1 MTIVAIVFTLF
12 DFSSSQNYQL
22 SVTNLKIVIIGAG
35 EIGYDLASILSQEM
49 HDVIV
54 LDRDKEALQKVTE
67 NLDVLCVEGNATS
80 AKDLVETGVKEA
92 DILIAVTSIDEVNM
106 IASMMSKRLGAGMVI
121 ARIRSDELSRPN
133 APLKS
138 TDLGIDVLIHPEQ
151 SAALEIVRLI
161 KRASASDLVN
171 LADGRMQMIGLR
183 INKTS
188 PLVGKT
194 LIEYAEAF
202 PAVTFRVVAIAR
214 NSLTII
220 PTGSARIQAY
230 DQLFLIAKTE
240 SIPDVIKT
248 TGKPDLDIN
257 RIMIAGGTPIG
268 AIIARTLSSEDKKWS
283 IKLIEP
289 DHDTAVE
296 LAEELKDVLVLN
308 GNPTDP
314 DLLATEG
321 ITDTD
326 AFISVTDDEESNI
339 ISCLMAKHLE
349 VQKTVAL
356 VSKSDYIPL
365 SQTIGL
371 DAAINKKL
379 AASNEIHRHVRGGR
393 VISVTALQG
402 IKAEVIE
409 LQAAPK
415 SKVVKKPIRKIRFP
429 EGCVVGGILSN
440 GSTSIATGQSQIQ
453 PNDRVIIFCLP
464 EAVDKVTSL
473 FS

>member
-1 MTIVAIVFTLF
+1 M
-12 DFSSSQNYQL
+12 
-22 SVTNLKIVIIGAG
+22 KIIIIGAG
-35 EIGYDLASILSQEM
+35 EIGYDLASVLSKEK

-54 LDRDKEALQKVTE
+54 VDREKTCLDKVSE
-67 NLDVLCVEGNATS
+67 NLDVLCYEGNATS
-80 AKDLVETGVKEA
+80 AKDLVEAGVKDA

-106 IASMMSKRLGAGMVI
+106 IASMMSKRLGAEMVI
-121 ARIRSDELSRPN
+121 ARVRSDELSRPN

-151 SAALEIVRLI
+151 SAAQEIVRLI
-161 KRASASDLVN
+161 KRASASDLIN
-171 LADGRMQMIGLR
+171 LADGKMQLIGLR
-183 INKTS
+183 IGRNS
-188 PLVGKT
+188 PLTGK
-194 LIEYAEAF
+194 LISEYAQEF
-202 PAVTFRVVAIAR
+202 PDITFRVTAIGR
-214 NSLTII
+214 KGLTII
-220 PTGSARIQAY
+220 PSGNLKIQAL
-230 DQLFLIAKTE
+230 DQLFILAKTE
-240 SIPDVIKT
+240 DIPAIIKT
-248 TGKPDLDIN
+248 TGKPDIEIN

-268 AIIARTLSSEDKKWS
+268 AMIARILCQEEKKWN

-289 DHDTAVE
+289 DYDTAVE
-296 LAEELKDVLVLN
+296 LAQELKDVLVLN

-349 VQKTVAL
+349 VKKTVAL

-371 DAAINKKL
+371 DAAVNKKS

-415 SKVVKKPIRKIRFP
+415 SKIVKKLIHQVNFP
-429 EGCVVGGILSN
+429 VGCVVGGILRN
-440 GSTSIATGQSQIQ
+440 GSVEIATGQSQVNV
-453 PNDRVIIFCLP
+453 NDRVIIFCLP
-464 EAVDKVTSL
+464 EAIDKVTSL
-473 FS
+473 FQ

>member
-1 MTIVAIVFTLF
+1 
-12 DFSSSQNYQL
+12 
-22 SVTNLKIVIIGAG
+22 LKIVIIGAG
-35 EIGYDLASILSQEM
+35 EIGYDLASILSKEK

-54 LDRDKEALQKVTE
+54 LDRDKQALEKVTE
-67 NLDVLCVEGNATS
+67 NLDVLCLEGNATS
-80 AKDLVETGVKEA
+80 AKDLVEAGVKDA

-106 IASMMSKRLGAGMVI
+106 IASMMSNRLGAEMVI
-121 ARIRSDELSRPN
+121 ARVRSDELSRPN

-183 INKTS
+183 IGKES
-188 PLVGKT
+188 PLVGKS
-194 LIEYAEAF
+194 LVEYAEEF
-202 PAVTFRVVAIAR
+202 SELTFRVVAISR
-214 NSLTII
+214 KGLTII
-220 PTGSARIQAY
+220 PSGSVRIQEY
-230 DQLFLIAKTE
+230 DQLFVMAKTDT
-240 SIPDVIKT
+240 IPKIIKT
-248 TGKPDLDIN
+248 TGKPDVEID
-257 RIMIAGGTPIG
+257 RIMIAGGTAIG
-268 AIIARTLSSEDKKWS
+268 AMIARILCQEDKKWN

-289 DHDTAVE
+289 DHDKAVE

-326 AFISVTDDEESNI
+326 AFISVTEDEESNI

-371 DAAINKKL
+371 DAAINKKS

-415 SKVVKKPIRKIRFP
+415 SDVVKKPIRKIRFP
-429 EGCVVGGILSN
+429 DGCVVGGILSN
-440 GSTSIATGQSQIQ
+440 GSTDIATGQSQIKA
-453 PNDRVIIFCLP
+453 NDRVIIFCLP

-473 FS
+473 FN